1 MRILIYDTE
10 TTGLPE
16 KGAGHHEYDKW
27 PHIVQLSF
35 LVYNLTDRQCV
46 DKTPLSTL
54 VPIIM
59 SDSIVKPE
67 GYIISND
74 VSQIHGITQEFA
86 EKVGVPIKDCLS
98 YFLSQIEEADVIV
111 AHNSSFDKNTIH
123 AEMFR
128 CGLLATSPKW
138 KTKSTVK
145 EICTMTVSTA
155 ICRRSFPSE
164 MEHPYPYDNR
174 TKWPRL
180 DELFRV
186 LFPDEIPPPNL
197 HNSLIDVQVTARC
210 FFTMIDSGL
219 ISLTDK
225 QRLCDENILATP
237 VPSKKIKDGSRI
249 K

>member
-35 LVYNLTDRQCV
+35 LVYNLTDAQYV
-46 DKTPLSTL
+46 DKIPLSTL
-54 VPIIM
+54 TPIIM
-59 SDSIVKPE
+59 SDSIIKPE
-67 GYIISND
+67 GYTISKD

-86 EKVGVPIKDCLS
+86 EKVGVSIKDCLL
-98 YFLSQIEEADVIV
+98 YFLSQIEQADVIV

-138 KTKSTVK
+138 KTKSTAK
-145 EICTMTVSTA
+145 EICTMIASTA
-155 ICRRSFPSE
+155 LCRRSFLSE
-164 MEHPYPYDNR
+164 IEHPYPYDNR

-186 LFPDEIPPPNL
+186 LFPHETPPPNL

-219 ISLTDK
+219 ISLTK
-225 QRLCDENILATP
+225 QQQSWGEDILATP
-237 VPSKKIKDGSRI
+237 VPPKK
-249 K
+249 